1 MSLDLSRRNSEL
13 ALTQAVRC
21 DRSGR
26 WQDAHKYYGLCLQ
39 YFSEAIGLGR
49 SQRSPSVPQ
58 IGQRF
63 VEALS
68 RVNYIRTAILGLP
81 EASGSDFASRESAR
95 AAIPYTAA
103 QRQDVV
109 LRYPPLAEA
118 PAPAHTPSASLRRL
132 SGPAT
137 TSPPSPRTQH
147 HPSFSLSDFIVQI
160 SDYDRIRGLG
170 QGSFGAVYCARKRGT
185 EELVAIKTLSAN
197 IAATDDQ
204 RSLIREIES
213 LARAN
218 HPALLRL
225 VGFTLSCSDADDY
238 PAILTEFLPNGSL
251 QDVLDRKRPR
261 LNPTQKMI
269 VLYGIA
275 EGMRYLHEE
284 LGIVHRDLKP
294 ANVMMNKDNEPV
306 VGDFGLSKLIKA
318 PKMRQTAVAGSP
330 VYMAPELIR
339 EQEYSGS
346 ADVYAY
352 AFVAFEILSETL
364 AFDEVQSVEQLK
376 QLVLKGIRPRL
387 VDAIP
392 KNYKDLI
399 IAAWDQRADIRPT
412 FAQICQL
419 FKDGR
424 LNVQGADL
432 RKFAQY
438 VQKCVS
444 SE

>member
-1 MSLDLSRRNSEL
+1 MSLDLSKRTAEL
-13 ALTQAVRC
+13 TLTQAVRC
-21 DRSGR
+21 DRGGR
-26 WQDAHKYYGLCLQ
+26 WPDAHKYYGACLWS
-39 YFSEAIGLGR
+39 FSEALGLAR
-49 SQRSPSVPQ
+49 SQHSASVSELS
-58 IGQRF
+58 QRF
-63 VEALS
+63 TVVLT
-68 RVNYIRTAILGLP
+68 RLNHIRTTILGLP
-81 EASGSDFASRESAR
+81 AASVSDFASRESAR
-95 AAIPYTAA
+95 ATVPFTAA
-103 QRQDVV
+103 PRHDVA
-109 LRYPPLAEA
+109 LRYPSLDDGAA
-118 PAPAHTPSASLRRL
+118 PAPSHQLTPH
-132 SGPAT
+132 
-137 TSPPSPRTQH
+137 RT
-147 HPSFSLSDFIVQI
+147 SFSLSDFIVQI
-160 SDYDRIRGLG
+160 SDYDRVRGLG

-225 VGFTLSCSDADDY
+225 VGFTLKCSGADDY

-251 QDVLDRKRPR
+251 QDVLDRKRPP
-261 LNPTQKMI
+261 LSVTQKMI

-306 VGDFGLSKLIKA
+306 VGDFGLSKLINT

-339 EQEYSGS
+339 EEEYSGS

-352 AFVAFEILSETL
+352 AFVAFEIISDTL
-364 AFDEVQSVEQLK
+364 AFEEVQSVERLK
-376 QLVLKGIRPRL
+376 QLVLRGVRPRL
-387 VDAIP
+387 VEAIP
-392 KNYKDLI
+392 KNFRELI
-399 IAAWDQRADIRPT
+399 AQAWDQAADARPT
-412 FAQICQL
+412 FADICNE
-419 FKDGR
+419 FKQGR
-424 LNVQGADL
+424 LDMPGAEL
-432 RKFAQY
+432 SKFAQY

-444 SE
+444 SD